1 MAPPPDNVYFPPLGG
16 LLEGE
21 TALLSWKLI
30 ASALV
35 DTAGDR
41 LTSNAVTEFL
51 KDAFVLELLK
61 APSTAFSPPNA
72 QSAAAL
78 ETRTA
83 AIHVTPTTT
92 DKYDIKTIKADAA
105 WLSKTAHINE
115 VAALR
120 IVVVELQ
127 SRNQAFLASPLSS
140 QDATNIRKA
149 AAGSNSNSLP
159 AAETTADAD
168 DLWTEFGTELSR
180 QRRLLA
186 MYMSERRAL
195 AMATDSITALILHG
209 MPPFPDASAAAL
221 PALTAA
227 IDALRNDVVQG
238 SLSGKQ
244 AAGAE
249 LDPRSFLKTLP
260 TYIAELRDCMARAS
274 SGIQESTVGA
284 EAVLTEELAL
294 GWVQTALTEAV
305 HYMSVVFLVLQDR
318 GRVFLSPAVT
328 TEWFRFVGEY
338 AFLDGITPGD
348 SAMAELVLPLKTLV
362 CANSLILLNLNRA
375 IGYLDHD
382 IDLEGDEE
390 PYINDADALEAIH
403 EAVLRA
409 ADAGLETA
417 SPVFLSWSLILH
429 RMDVSY
435 QERAERR
442 DLAQNQRAQ
451 DGFELDNQPFH
462 ISQSLQPRGRRS
474 SVGSIV
480 SIEAARYDAF
490 LSEQVLALNAEGD
503 ALVPRLA
510 MLATDQCHVYDVITA
525 MAACAGSGADAAFR
539 PGLGARVRLVFLDL
553 LKASFPIVG
562 YQVDPLSAL
571 IAVLSSGHQT
581 WDTPSDD
588 ETVATAVLQDSR
600 LMQFYVNNSLSR
612 FPYEFT
618 PFVSISRLLAAS
630 TSAADGL
637 SDAVYESLLQTP
649 SLTFTLPAG
658 FDGYTMIDDMDHA
671 TATMQTL
678 QDIPLFP
685 TGSSRRRLLAYY
697 NEKQVAVIPAG
708 SYGRFMIDGSGIV
721 NIDYEHSTI
730 ALLGKRL
737 DANLADDA
745 FEPVLGFLQKSEV
758 AEAISLL
765 TALVRSEV
773 RKASSKSAAKNGQ
786 PADAAHGAHTAHA
799 SEAGLAVVQEASR
812 DLEQAKDIVSVVC
825 DTLDTLIQDGPAETD
840 ESRMAVLAACID
852 FLLAILPLCPGRVWS
867 YMARCQLLNNE
878 SSAGRLCILTGASD
892 VVSERFNF
900 LMVSVRFL
908 SGLVGNAMTSAVQ
921 RKAASR
927 PGARSNQ
934 HKGSGGPSGDDNSVW
949 LGASDKTLAQVSLSI
964 AQTVVD
970 LYENTS
976 TWKFAS
982 EVHRASLVSGAVGI
996 LRDVVVYASS
1006 LEAPT
1011 EQESLVAC
1019 FEPAAKFVV
1028 GSFLSSSS
1036 SSLRFQPLL
1045 TSLLLGLELPRSTL
1059 YPQRYKLAVGR
1070 VVAALEL
1077 SAALLKVTNH
1087 VDTTSKAPEL
1097 ETQIFQIASLPAR
1110 LCALDGTTLRPALHL
1125 LTDLVMTAAARA
1137 SEPPSLLGYLGPQIS
1152 RSFLGVLLA
1161 MDKPFQRPTESARI
1175 WKFFSTILRHRQ
1187 QWMANC
1193 LLTGKTPREAL
1204 QTDGKVAKLS
1214 SDSALAK
1221 AKEALRS
1228 IATLPHVE
1236 SMAILDFFA
1245 AAQNY
1250 WPWTIF
1256 AIRGDN
1262 DYLDSMRAYVRDLA
1276 PAATTAKAD
1285 AQTACSEARI
1295 AAYIAESFAMQLY
1308 HMRQMG
1314 TEEVFARDVV
1324 QDIDYYIR
1332 EGVAVAGYNAS
1343 LHANFQRNF
1352 GNRYPGCA
1360 LDQFKRSMLQRGELG
1375 ADFYYALDLADRML
1389 SFDAAW
1395 SGIRDSN
1402 KGFKKEM
1409 QTANLNLSLVNAQI
1423 ALFHAWEVLLLE
1435 LSVCLLPK
1443 NRRLPVVMLQLAEQC
1458 LTANQNSQGPELIFV
1473 EIAQSRAN
1481 LALLLL
1487 QRLSEHALLPKDISA
1502 LLLTVWTSING
1513 IENPW
1518 SAERAPFYRTHL
1530 RILYLVLRGARRGQG
1545 SEGSAG
1551 GAGAPLGSVE
1561 EGAIPPAA
1569 TSTAAGSVPEKKN
1582 GGMVVSTTQT
1592 VLNVLDRVV
1601 AHGFRALV
1609 SIVHDEE
1616 AESRPED
1623 LALLTAVLQACLATP
1638 GMSECQSQ
1646 VLNIMASHDVLHVAT
1661 SLFSWS
1667 DKLLVDDRDP
1677 VYGELSL
1684 LFLLELSSLP
1694 VVAEQLACDGFL
1706 SHLTS
1711 AGLAGFMRRPGVSPF
1726 SDMAVS
1732 QRCYSIWAKAVLPL
1746 LVNIVIALGTSI
1758 APEVAYVLNQFPN
1771 LLEASVQRFEA
1782 PGLSRTSAA
1791 TLRTGAAAAASA
1803 STHGPPL
1810 TLLAVNEVHSLALLT
1825 RVLEVLRVNHAR
1837 DIPPVA
1843 WEAGPVLESI
1853 DFWLSRP
1860 RLLRERL
1867 VPLGSRESEWRS
1879 AEAQHFKGL
1888 AENRLEEKVF
1898 QLMAVIKTILS
1909 DDEAE

>member
-1 MAPPPDNVYFPPLGG
+1 M
-16 LLEGE
+16 
-21 TALLSWKLI
+21 
-30 ASALV
+30 
-35 DTAGDR
+35 
-41 LTSNAVTEFL
+41 TEFL
-51 KDAFVLELLK
+51 KDPFVLELLK
-61 APSTAFSPPNA
+61 NPATAFSPPSA

-83 AIHVTPTTT
+83 AIHVTPCST
-92 DKYDIKTIKADAA
+92 DKYDVKTILADTR
-105 WLSKTAHINE
+105 WLSKTAAINE

-127 SRNQAFLASPLSS
+127 SRPQAFLASPLSS
-140 QDATNIRKA
+140 QDATNVRKA
-149 AAGSNSNSLP
+149 ASGSANSSLP
-159 AAETTADAD
+159 AAESTIDAD
-168 DLWTEFGTELSR
+168 DLWTEFNTEQSR
-180 QRRLLA
+180 QRRLLTT
-186 MYMSERRAL
+186 YLSERRAL
-195 AMATDSITALILHG
+195 AMSTDHITSLILHSA
-209 MPPFPDASAAAL
+209 PLFPDADAVAL
-221 PALTAA
+221 PVLSTA
-227 IDALRNDVVQG
+227 IETLRGDIVQG
-238 SLSGKQ
+238 SLGQ
-244 AAGAE
+244 APSAD
-249 LDPRSFLKTLP
+249 LDGRAFLKSLP
-260 TYIAELRDCMARAS
+260 TYIAELRACMARAGA
-274 SGIQESTVGA
+274 GIQETMKDA

-294 GWVQTALTEAV
+294 DWVQTALTEAV
-305 HYMSVVFLVLQDR
+305 HYMAVIFLVLQAC
-318 GRVFLSPAVT
+318 GRTFLSPAVT
-328 TEWFRFVGEY
+328 AEWFNFVGEY
-338 AFLDGITPGD
+338 GFLDGITPGD
-348 SAMAELVLPLKTLV
+348 GSMAELILPLKTLV
-362 CANSLILLNLNRA
+362 CVNSLILLNLNRA

-382 IDLEGDEE
+382 LELEGDEE
-390 PYINDADALEAIH
+390 PYINDSDALEAIH
-403 EAVLRA
+403 NAIVGA
-409 ADAGLETA
+409 AEGGLETA

-442 DLAQNQRAQ
+442 DLTQNQRAQ

-462 ISQSLQPRGRRS
+462 IHQSLQPRGRRS

-490 LSEQVLALNAEGD
+490 LSERVLVLATEGEP
-503 ALVPRLA
+503 LVPRLA
-510 MLATDQCHVYDVITA
+510 MAATDQCHVYDVIIA
-525 MAACAGSGADAAFR
+525 MTACAGTGADAAFR
-539 PGLGARVRLVFLDL
+539 PGLGPRVRLVFLEL
-553 LKASFPIVG
+553 LTASFPIIG
-562 YQVDPLSAL
+562 YQADPLSAL
-571 IAVLSSGHQT
+571 LSVLSGGHQT
-581 WDTPSDD
+581 WDVPDDD
-588 ETVATAVLQDSR
+588 ETVATAVLKDSR
-600 LMQFYVNNSLSR
+600 LMQFYVQNSLNR

-618 PFVSISRLLAAS
+618 PFVSISRLLAS
-630 TSAADGL
+630 CTSAPNGL
-637 SDAVYESLLQTP
+637 SDIVIESLLQTP
-649 SLTFTLPAG
+649 SLTFILPAG
-658 FDGYTMIDDMDHA
+658 FDGYAMIDDADHA

-685 TGSSRRRLLAYY
+685 TGASRKRLAYY

-721 NIDYEHSTI
+721 NIDYGHSTI

-737 DANLADDA
+737 DANLSDDMY
-745 FEPVLGFLQKSEV
+745 EPVLGFLQQSEV
-758 AEAISLL
+758 AEAINLL

-773 RKASSKSAAKNGQ
+773 RKASKNGQ
-786 PADAAHGAHTAHA
+786 PADAARS
-799 SEAGLAVVQEASR
+799 SEAGLAIVQEASR
-812 DLEQAKDIVSVVC
+812 DLEQAKDIVSVIC

-840 ESRMAVLAACID
+840 ESRMAVLAACVD

-867 YMARCQLLNNE
+867 YMARCQLLNTE

-900 LMVSVRFL
+900 LNVSVRFL
-908 SGLVGNAMTSAVQ
+908 SGLVQNAMSGAVQ
-921 RKAASR
+921 RKVATKPS
-927 PGARSNQ
+927 GRSNQ
-934 HKGSGGPSGDDNSVW
+934 HKSSDDNIW
-949 LGASDKTLAQVSLSI
+949 LGASDKTLTQVSLSI

-970 LYENTS
+970 VYENTS

-982 EVHRASLVSGAVGI
+982 EVQRASLVSGAIGI
-996 LRDVVVYASS
+996 LRDIVVYASS
-1006 LEAPT
+1006 LESLT

-1019 FEPAAKFVV
+1019 FEPAARFIIK
-1028 GSFLSSSS
+1028 SFLSSSS

-1045 TSLLLGLELPRSTL
+1045 TSLLFGLELPQSTL
-1059 YPQRYKLAVGR
+1059 YPQRYKLAVDR
-1070 VVAALEL
+1070 VVTALEL

-1087 VDTTSKAPEL
+1087 VDTTGKAPEL

-1110 LCALDGTTLRPALHL
+1110 LCALNDKTLRPALDL
-1125 LTDLVMTAAARA
+1125 LTDLVITAAARA

-1161 MDKPFQRPTESARI
+1161 MDKPFQRPAESARI

-1204 QTDGKVAKLS
+1204 QTDGKVTKLS

-1228 IATLPHVE
+1228 ISSLPHVE
-1236 SMAILDFFA
+1236 SIAILDFFA

-1256 AIRGDN
+1256 AIRGEN
-1262 DYLDSMRAYVRDLA
+1262 DYLNSMRAYVRDLA
-1276 PAATTAKAD
+1276 PAATTAKTD
-1285 AQTACSEARI
+1285 AQAACNEARI

-1332 EGVAVAGYNAS
+1332 EGVAVGGYNAS

-1352 GNRYPGCA
+1352 GNRYTGCS
-1360 LDQFKRSMLQRGELG
+1360 LDQFKRSMLQRRDLG
-1375 ADFYYALDLADRML
+1375 PQFYYALDLADRML

-1395 SGIRDSN
+1395 SGARDSN

-1409 QTANLNLSLVNAQI
+1409 QTANLNLSLVDAQI

-1458 LTANQNSQGPELIFV
+1458 LSANQNSQGPELIFV
-1473 EIAQSRAN
+1473 KIAQGRAN

-1487 QRLSEHALLPKDISA
+1487 QRLAEYALLPKDVSQ
-1502 LLLTVWTSING
+1502 LLLTVWTSINSVD
-1513 IENPW
+1513 NPW
-1518 SAERAPFYRTHL
+1518 SVERTPYYRTLL
-1530 RILYLVLRGARRGQG
+1530 RILYIVLRGSRRSQG
-1545 SEGSAG
+1545 ESG
-1551 GAGAPLGSVE
+1551 GANAPIGSVE
-1561 EGAIPPAA
+1561 GESG
-1569 TSTAAGSVPEKKN
+1569 TAAGKAAAPTSTPGTVPED
-1582 GGMVVSTTQT
+1582 GAMVVSTTQT

-1616 AESRPED
+1616 TESRPED
-1623 LALLTAVLQACLATP
+1623 LALLTAVLQACLSTP
-1638 GMSECQSQ
+1638 GMNECQPQ

-1684 LFLLELSSLP
+1684 LFLLELSALP

-1711 AGLAGFMRRPGVSPF
+1711 AGLATHMRRPGVSPF
-1726 SDMAVS
+1726 SDVAVS

-1746 LVNIVIALGTSI
+1746 LINIVIALGTSI

-1771 LLEASVQRFEA
+1771 LLEASVQRLEA

-1791 TLRTGAAAAASA
+1791 TLREGKSATGSD
-1803 STHGPPL
+1803 THGPPL
-1810 TLLAVNEVHSLALLT
+1810 TLLSVNEVHSLALLT

-1837 DIPPVA
+1837 DISPVA
-1843 WEAGPVLESI
+1843 WDGALVLESV

-1867 VPLGSRESEWRS
+1867 VPLGAREAEWRS

-1888 AENRLEEKVF
+1888 VENRLEEKVF
-1898 QLMAVIKTILS
+1898 QLMGAVKTILS

>member
-21 TALLSWKLI
+21 TALISWKLI

-51 KDAFVLELLK
+51 KDPFVLELLK
-61 APSTAFSPPNA
+61 APSTAFSPPNS

-83 AIHVTPTTT
+83 AIHVTPTST
-92 DKYDIKTIKADAA
+92 DKYDIKAIKADAA
-105 WLSKTAHINE
+105 WLSKTTYINE

-149 AAGSNSNSLP
+149 ASGSSSNSLP
-159 AAETTADAD
+159 ATESTVDAD
-168 DLWTEFGTELSR
+168 DLWTEFCTEQSR
-180 QRRLLA
+180 QRRLLST
-186 MYMSERRAL
+186 YTSERRAL
-195 AMATDSITALILHG
+195 AMATDHITALTLHG
-209 MPPFPDASAAAL
+209 TPPFPDANAADL
-221 PALTAA
+221 PEVTTA
-227 IDALRNDVVQG
+227 IGTLRNDLIQG
-238 SLSGKQ
+238 SLGQQAPSGK
-244 AAGAE
+244 
-249 LDPRSFLKTLP
+249 LDARAYFKALP
-260 TYIAELRDCMARAS
+260 TYITELRGCMTRAS
-274 SGIQESTVGA
+274 SGIQESTTGA
-284 EAVLTEELAL
+284 ESILNEELAL
-294 GWVQTALTEAV
+294 DWVLTALTEAV
-305 HYMSVVFLVLQDR
+305 HYMSVIFLVLQDC
-318 GRVFLSPAVT
+318 GRTFLSPAVT

-348 SAMAELVLPLKTLV
+348 SAMAELILPLKTLV
-362 CANSLILLNLNRA
+362 CANSLTLLNLNRA

-382 IDLEGDEE
+382 LELEGDEE
-390 PYINDADALEAIH
+390 PYVNDSDALEAIH
-403 EAVLRA
+403 DAVISA
-409 ADAGLETA
+409 AEAGLATA

-490 LSEQVLALNAEGD
+490 LSERVLALTTEGD

-510 MLATDQCHVYDVITA
+510 MAATDQCQVYDVIAA
-525 MAACAGSGADAAFR
+525 MASCAGSGADAAFR
-539 PGLGARVRLVFLDL
+539 PSLGARVRLVFLDL
-553 LKASFPIVG
+553 LKASFPIIG
-562 YQVDPLSAL
+562 YQADPLSAL
-571 IAVLSSGHQT
+571 LAVLSGGHQT
-581 WDTPSDD
+581 WDTPSDG
-588 ETVATAVLQDSR
+588 ETVATAVLKDDR
-600 LMQFYVNNSLSR
+600 LMQFYVNNSRSR

-618 PFVSISRLLAAS
+618 PFVSISRLLAAC
-630 TSAADGL
+630 TSAPNGL
-637 SDAVYESLLQTP
+637 SDVVYESLLRTH

-658 FDGYTMIDDMDHA
+658 FEGYTMIDDIDHA

-678 QDIPLFP
+678 EDIPLFP
-685 TGSSRRRLLAYY
+685 TGVSRKRLAYY

-737 DANLADDA
+737 DANLSDDA
-745 FEPVLGFLQKSEV
+745 YEPVLGFLQQSEF

-773 RKASSKSAAKNGQ
+773 RKASKNGLS
-786 PADAAHGAHTAHA
+786 DTAQA

-812 DLEQAKDIVSVVC
+812 DLEQTKDIVSVIC

-840 ESRMAVLAACID
+840 ESRMAVLAACVD

-867 YMARCQLLNNE
+867 YMARCQLLNTE

-900 LMVSVRFL
+900 LMVSVRFF
-908 SGLVGNAMTSAVQ
+908 SGLIQNAMISSVQ
-921 RKAASR
+921 RKVSTK
-927 PGARSNQ
+927 PSGRSNQ
-934 HKGSGGPSGDDNSVW
+934 HKSGDNNIW
-949 LGASDKTLAQVSLSI
+949 LGASDKTLSQVSLSI

-1011 EQESLVAC
+1011 EQESLIAC
-1019 FEPAAKFVV
+1019 FEPAAKFVIS
-1028 GSFLSSSS
+1028 SFLSSSS

-1045 TSLLLGLELPRSTL
+1045 TSLLLGLELPQSTL
-1059 YPQRYKLAVGR
+1059 YPQRYKLAVDR
-1070 VVAALEL
+1070 VVSVLEF

-1087 VDTTSKAPEL
+1087 VDTTGKAPEL

-1110 LCALDGTTLRPALHL
+1110 LCALNSTTLRPALHL

-1137 SEPPSLLGYLGPQIS
+1137 SEPPSLLGYLGPQMS

-1161 MDKPFQRPTESARI
+1161 MDKPFQRPTESTRV

-1204 QTDGKVAKLS
+1204 QTDGKVTKLS

-1236 SMAILDFFA
+1236 SIAILDFFA

-1256 AIRGDN
+1256 AIRGDSE
-1262 DYLDSMRAYVRDLA
+1262 YLDSMRAYVRDLA
-1276 PAATTAKAD
+1276 PAATTAKTD
-1285 AQTACSEARI
+1285 AQAACNEARI

-1360 LDQFKRSMLQRGELG
+1360 LDQFKRSMLQRQDLG
-1375 ADFYYALDLADRML
+1375 PRFYYALDLADRML

-1395 SGIRDSN
+1395 TGIRDNN

-1473 EIAQSRAN
+1473 KIAQSRAN

-1487 QRLSEHALLPKDISA
+1487 QRLSEYSLLPKDISQ

-1513 IENPW
+1513 VENPW
-1518 SAERAPFYRTHL
+1518 STERAPYYRTLL
-1530 RILYLVLRGARRGQG
+1530 RILYLVLRGSRRGQ
-1545 SEGSAG
+1545 SEGNSAN
-1551 GAGAPLGSVE
+1551 APLGSVE
-1561 EGAIPPAA
+1561 GGALPAA
-1569 TSTAAGSVPEKKN
+1569 PAAATE
-1582 GGMVVSTTQT
+1582 GGAMVVSTTQT

-1601 AHGFRALV
+1601 ALGFRALV
-1609 SIVHDEE
+1609 SIVHEE
-1616 AESRPED
+1616 ETESRPED

-1646 VLNIMASHDVLHVAT
+1646 VLNIMASHDVLHMAT

-1711 AGLAGFMRRPGVSPF
+1711 AGLAGHMRRPGVSPF
-1726 SDMAVS
+1726 SDVAVS

-1746 LVNIVIALGTSI
+1746 LVNIIIALGTSI
-1758 APEVAYVLNQFPN
+1758 APEIAYVLNQFPN

-1791 TLRTGAAAAASA
+1791 TLRTGGAAS
-1803 STHGPPL
+1803 STNGPPI

-1867 VPLGSRESEWRS
+1867 VPLGARESEWRS
-1879 AEAQHFKGL
+1879 TEAQHFKGL

-1898 QLMAVIKTILS
+1898 QLMSAVKTILS
-1909 DDEAE
+1909 DDETE

>member
-1 MAPPPDNVYFPPLGG
+1 MAPPSDIVYLPPLGS

-21 TALLSWKLI
+21 TVLLSWKLI
-30 ASALV
+30 ASVLV
-35 DTAGDR
+35 DSAGDR
-41 LTSNAVTEFL
+41 LTSSAVTDFL
-51 KDAFVLELLK
+51 KDPFVLELFK
-61 APSTAFSPPNA
+61 APSTAFSPPNT

-83 AIHVTPTTT
+83 AIHVTPTST
-92 DKYDIKTIKADAA
+92 DKYDIKTIKADAE
-105 WLSKTAHINE
+105 WLSKTASINE

-120 IVVVELQ
+120 IVVIELQ
-127 SRNQAFLASPLSS
+127 NRNQAFLASPLSS

-149 AAGSNSNSLP
+149 ASGSSSSTLP
-159 AAETTADAD
+159 AAESTFDTD
-168 DLWTEFGTELSR
+168 DLWTDFGTELSR
-180 QRRLLA
+180 KRRMLA
-186 MYMSERRAL
+186 TYMSERRAL
-195 AMATDSITALILHG
+195 AMATSNITNFILHG
-209 MPPFPDASAAAL
+209 MPPFPDASTADL
-221 PALTAA
+221 PKLMTATET
-227 IDALRNDVVQG
+227 LRSDVAQG
-238 SLSGKQ
+238 SLGLGQKQ
-244 AAGAE
+244 TAGAAP
-249 LDPRSFLKTLP
+249 DPRTLLATLP
-260 TYIAELRDCMARAS
+260 TYISELRGCMARAS
-274 SGIQESTVGA
+274 TGIQESMVKA

-294 GWVQTALTEAV
+294 DWVQTALSEAV
-305 HYMSVVFLVLQDR
+305 HYMSVIFLVLQDR
-318 GRVFLSPAVT
+318 GSVFLSPAVV
-328 TEWFRFVGEY
+328 TEWFRFAGEY
-338 AFLDGITPGD
+338 GFLDGISPGNN
-348 SAMAELVLPLKTLV
+348 AMAELILPLRTLV

-390 PYINDADALEAIH
+390 PYINDADALDAIH
-403 EAVLRA
+403 DAILSA
-409 ADAGLETA
+409 ADAGLVTA

-451 DGFELDNQPFH
+451 DGFELDSQPFH
-462 ISQSLQPRGRRS
+462 ITQSLQPRGRRS

-490 LSEQVLALNAEGD
+490 LSERVLSLTTEGD

-510 MLATDQCHVYDVITA
+510 MLATDQCQVYDVITA
-525 MAACAGSGADAAFR
+525 MATCAGGGADAAFR
-539 PGLGARVRLVFLDL
+539 PGLGALLRLVFLDL

-562 YQVDPLSAL
+562 YQADPLSAL
-571 IAVLSSGHQT
+571 LAVLSGGHQT
-581 WDTPSDD
+581 WDRPTED
-588 ETVATAVLQDSR
+588 EAVATAVLQDNQ
-600 LMQFYVNNSLSR
+600 LMQFYVNNSRGR

-618 PFVSISRLLAAS
+618 PFISISRLLAAS
-630 TSAADGL
+630 TSAPGGV
-637 SDAVYESLLQTP
+637 SDVIYESLLQTH

-658 FDGYTMIDDMDHA
+658 FDGYTMIDDADHA

-685 TGSSRRRLLAYY
+685 TGAFRNRMLAYY
-697 NEKQVAVIPAG
+697 NDRQVAVIPAG
-708 SYGRFMIDGSGIV
+708 SYGRFMIDGSGIINV
-721 NIDYEHSTI
+721 DYEHSTI

-737 DANLADDA
+737 DANLSDDA
-745 FEPVLGFLQKSEV
+745 FEPVLGLLSMSEV
-758 AEAISLL
+758 ADAISLL
-765 TALVRSEV
+765 SALVRSEV
-773 RKASSKSAAKNGQ
+773 RKASKSRDGQ
-786 PADAAHGAHTAHA
+786 PADAAQA

-812 DLEQAKDIVSVVC
+812 DLEQAKDIVSVIC

-840 ESRMAVLAACID
+840 DPRMAILAACVD

-867 YMARCQLLNNE
+867 YMSRCQLLNTE

-908 SGLVGNAMTSAVQ
+908 SGLINNAMTSGVR
-921 RKAASR
+921 RKVTSK
-927 PGARSNQ
+927 PGARSSQ
-934 HKGSGGPSGDDNSVW
+934 HKSGGSDDNSIW

-982 EVHRASLVSGAVGI
+982 ETHRASLVSGAVGI

-1011 EQESLVAC
+1011 ERESLVAC
-1019 FEPAAKFVV
+1019 LEPAARFIID
-1028 GSFLSSSS
+1028 SFLSSSS

-1045 TSLLLGLELPRSTL
+1045 TSLLLGLNLPESAF
-1059 YPQRYKLAVGR
+1059 YPQRYKLAVDR
-1070 VVAALEL
+1070 VMTVLEL
-1077 SAALLKVTNH
+1077 SATLLKVTNH
-1087 VDTTSKAPEL
+1087 VDTTGKASEL

-1110 LCALDGTTLRPALHL
+1110 LCALDVSTLPSALRL
-1125 LTDLVMTAAARA
+1125 LTDLVMTSAARV
-1137 SEPPSLLGYLGPQIS
+1137 SEPPSLLGYLGPHIS
-1152 RSFLGVLLA
+1152 RSFLGVLLT
-1161 MDKPFQRPTESARI
+1161 MDKPFERPAESARI

-1204 QTDGKVAKLS
+1204 QTEDRVTKLS

-1228 IATLPHVE
+1228 IKMLPHVE
-1236 SMAILDFFA
+1236 SIAILDFFA

-1256 AIRGDN
+1256 AIRGSN

-1276 PAATTAKAD
+1276 PAATTVKLD
-1285 AQTACSEARI
+1285 ARTACSEARI

-1314 TEEVFARDVV
+1314 TEAVFARDVV

-1332 EGVAVAGYNAS
+1332 EGVTVAGYNAS

-1352 GNRYPGCA
+1352 SNRYSGCA
-1360 LDQFKRSMLQRGELG
+1360 LDQFKRSMLQRGDLG
-1375 ADFYYALDLADRML
+1375 SGFYYALDLADRML
-1389 SFDAAW
+1389 SFDTAW

-1409 QTANLNLSLVNAQI
+1409 ETANFNLSLVNAQI
-1423 ALFHAWEVLLLE
+1423 ALFHAWEMLLVE

-1458 LTANQNSQGPELIFV
+1458 LTANLSSQGPELIFV
-1473 EIAQSRAN
+1473 EIAQSRAK

-1487 QRLSEHALLPKDISA
+1487 QRLAEHALLPKDISP
-1502 LLLTVWTSING
+1502 LLLTVWTSISS

-1518 SAERAPFYRTHL
+1518 STERAPFYRTHL
-1530 RILYLVLRGARRGQG
+1530 RILYLVLRGSRQGQG
-1545 SEGSAG
+1545 ESAG
-1551 GAGAPLGSVE
+1551 AKAPLGSVE
-1561 EGAIPPAA
+1561 GGAVTA
-1569 TSTAAGSVPEKKN
+1569 TPSASVSPGSVSE
-1582 GGMVVSTTQT
+1582 GSTMVVSTTQA

-1616 AESRPED
+1616 TESRPED
-1623 LALLTAVLQACLATP
+1623 LALLSAVLQACLATP

-1646 VLNIMASHDVLHVAT
+1646 VLNIMASHDVLHVAA

-1694 VVAEQLACDGFL
+1694 AVAEQLACDGFL
-1706 SHLTS
+1706 SQLTS
-1711 AGLAGFMRRPGVSPF
+1711 AGLTSHMRRPGVSPF
-1726 SDMAVS
+1726 SDVAVL

-1758 APEVAYVLNQFPN
+1758 APEIAYVLNQFPN

-1782 PGLSRTSAA
+1782 PGLSRTPAA
-1791 TLRTGAAAAASA
+1791 TLRAGS
-1803 STHGPPL
+1803 STSSTNGPPL

-1825 RVLEVLRVNHAR
+1825 RVLEVLRVNNAR
-1837 DIPPVA
+1837 EIPPVV
-1843 WEAGPVLESI
+1843 WDAGPVLESV
-1853 DFWLSRP
+1853 DYWLSRP

-1867 VPLGSRESEWRS
+1867 VPLGARENELRTR
-1879 AEAQHFKGL
+1879 EAQSFKGI
-1888 AENRLEEKVF
+1888 AENQLEEKVL
-1898 QLMAVIKTILS
+1898 QLMSGIKTVLGEE
-1909 DDEAE
+1909 EAE

>member
-16 LLEGE
+16 LLEGD

-51 KDAFVLELLK
+51 KDPFVLELLK
-61 APSTAFSPPNA
+61 APSTAFSPPDT

-78 ETRTA
+78 EIRTA
-83 AIHVTPTTT
+83 AIHVTPTST
-92 DKYDIKTIKADAA
+92 DKYDIKTIKADAV
-105 WLSKTAHINE
+105 WLSKTARINE

-127 SRNQAFLASPLSS
+127 ARNQAFLASPLSS
-140 QDATNIRKA
+140 QDATNIRKTA
-149 AAGSNSNSLP
+149 SGSSSSSLP
-159 AAETTADAD
+159 DVESTVDAD
-168 DLWTEFGTELSR
+168 DLWTEFGTDQSR

-186 MYMSERRAL
+186 TYMSERRAL
-195 AMATDSITALILHG
+195 AVTTDNITALILHG
-209 MPPFPDASAAAL
+209 TPSFPNASAAAL
-221 PALTAA
+221 PTLTAA

-238 SLSGKQ
+238 SLSQKQ
-244 AAGAE
+244 AAGAA
-249 LDPRSFLKTLP
+249 LDPRAFLKTLP
-260 TYIAELRDCMARAS
+260 TYITELRECMARAS
-274 SGIQESTVGA
+274 AGIQESTVDA

-294 GWVQTALTEAV
+294 DWVQTALTEAV
-305 HYMSVVFLVLQDR
+305 HYMSVIFLVLQDC
-318 GRVFLSPAVT
+318 GGVFLSPAVT

-348 SAMAELVLPLKTLV
+348 SAMAELILPLKTLV
-362 CANSLILLNLNRA
+362 CAISLILLNLNRA

-403 EAVLRA
+403 DAVLSA
-409 ADAGLETA
+409 ADAGLATA

-490 LSEQVLALNAEGD
+490 LSERVLALTTEGD
-503 ALVPRLA
+503 ALVPHLA
-510 MLATDQCHVYDVITA
+510 MLATDQCQVYDVITA
-525 MAACAGSGADAAFR
+525 MAACAGSGVDAAFR
-539 PGLGARVRLVFLDL
+539 PGLGSRVRLVFLGL
-553 LKASFPIVG
+553 LKASFPIIG
-562 YQVDPLSAL
+562 YQADPLSAL
-571 IAVLSSGHQT
+571 LAVLSGGHQT
-581 WDTPSDD
+581 WDTPSED
-588 ETVATAVLQDSR
+588 ETVATAVLQDNR

-630 TSAADGL
+630 TSASDGL
-637 SDAVYESLLQTP
+637 SDFIYDSLLQTQ
-649 SLTFTLPAG
+649 SLTFTLPSG
-658 FDGYTMIDDMDHA
+658 FDGYTMIDDIDHA
-671 TATMQTL
+671 TATMRTL
-678 QDIPLFP
+678 EDIPLFP
-685 TGSSRRRLLAYY
+685 TGASRRRLLAYY

-737 DANLADDA
+737 DANLSDDA
-745 FEPVLGFLQKSEV
+745 FEPVLGFLEKSEV

-773 RKASSKSAAKNGQ
+773 RKVSKGKNGL
-786 PADAAHGAHTAHA
+786 PADAAQA

-812 DLEQAKDIVSVVC
+812 DLEQAKDIVSVIC

-867 YMARCQLLNNE
+867 YMARCQLLNTE

-908 SGLVGNAMTSAVQ
+908 SGLIDNAMTSAVQ
-921 RKAASR
+921 RKVASK
-927 PGARSNQ
+927 PVARSKQ
-934 HKGSGGPSGDDNSVW
+934 HKSGGGDDNSVW

-982 EVHRASLVSGAVGI
+982 EVHHASLVSGAVGI

-1006 LEAPT
+1006 LEALT

-1028 GSFLSSSS
+1028 SSFLSSSS

-1045 TSLLLGLELPRSTL
+1045 TSLLLGLDLPQSTL
-1059 YPQRYKLAVGR
+1059 YPQRYKLPVDR
-1070 VVAALEL
+1070 VVAVLEF

-1087 VDTTSKAPEL
+1087 VDTTGKAPEL

-1110 LCALDGTTLRPALHL
+1110 LCALNGTTLRPALHL

-1204 QTDGKVAKLS
+1204 QTDGKVTKLS

-1221 AKEALRS
+1221 AKDALRL

-1236 SMAILDFFA
+1236 SIAILDFFA

-1276 PAATTAKAD
+1276 PAATTAKTD
-1285 AQTACSEARI
+1285 AQAACSEARI

-1375 ADFYYALDLADRML
+1375 SDFYYALDLADYML

-1395 SGIRDSN
+1395 TGIRDSN

-1443 NRRLPVVMLQLAEQC
+1443 NRRLPFVMLQLAEQC
-1458 LTANQNSQGPELIFV
+1458 LTANLNSQGPELIFV
-1473 EIAQSRAN
+1473 KIAQSRAN

-1487 QRLSEHALLPKDISA
+1487 QRLAEYALLPKDISP
-1502 LLLTVWTSING
+1502 LLVTVWTSING

-1518 SAERAPFYRTHL
+1518 SAASAPFYRTHL
-1530 RILYLVLRGARRGQG
+1530 RILYLVLRGSRRGQG
-1545 SEGSAG
+1545 EGA
-1551 GAGAPLGSVE
+1551 ANSVE
-1561 EGAIPPAA
+1561 GGTAPTAAA
-1569 TSTAAGSVPEKKN
+1569 TPGSVPEE
-1582 GGMVVSTTQT
+1582 GAMVVSTTQT

-1616 AESRPED
+1616 TESRPED

-1638 GMSECQSQ
+1638 GMNECQSQ

-1667 DKLLVDDRDP
+1667 DKLLVNDRDP

-1711 AGLAGFMRRPGVSPF
+1711 AGLASHMRRPGVSPF
-1726 SDMAVS
+1726 SDVAVS

-1758 APEVAYVLNQFPN
+1758 APEIAYVLNQFPN

-1791 TLRTGAAAAASA
+1791 TLRTGGAVSN
-1803 STHGPPL
+1803 TNGPPL

-1825 RVLEVLRVNHAR
+1825 RVLEALRVNHAR

-1867 VPLGSRESEWRS
+1867 VPLGARESEWRS

-1898 QLMAVIKTILS
+1898 QLMTVIKTILS
-1909 DDEAE
+1909 DDETE

>member
-1 MAPPPDNVYFPPLGG
+1 MAPSSDIVYLPPLGS

-21 TALLSWKLI
+21 MALLSWNLI
-30 ASALV
+30 ASALI

-41 LTSNAVTEFL
+41 LTSSAVIDFL
-51 KDAFVLELLK
+51 KDPFVLELFT
-61 APSTAFSPPNA
+61 APSKAFPPPNA
-72 QSAAAL
+72 KSAAAL

-83 AIHVTPTTT
+83 AIHVTPTST
-92 DKYDIKTIKADAA
+92 DKYDIKIIKADAA
-105 WLSKTAHINE
+105 WLSKTAKINE

-127 SRNQAFLASPLSS
+127 SRDRAFLASPLSS

-149 AAGSNSNSLP
+149 ASGSIANNLP
-159 AAETTADAD
+159 TAESTVDADA
-168 DLWTEFGTELSR
+168 LWADFATEVSR
-180 QRRLLA
+180 RRRLLA
-186 MYMSERRAL
+186 TYMSERRAL
-195 AMATDSITALILHG
+195 AMATSSVINLVLHG
-209 MPPFPDASAAAL
+209 IPPLPDASTAELPNIMAAVE
-221 PALTAA
+221 
-227 IDALRNDVVQG
+227 ALRNDIVQG
-238 SLSGKQ
+238 RLSLRQKHNADAVPDASVF
-244 AAGAE
+244 
-249 LDPRSFLKTLP
+249 LDMLP
-260 TYIAELRDCMARAS
+260 TYILELRECMARAS
-274 SGIQESTVGA
+274 AGIQESTVNA
-284 EAVLTEELAL
+284 EAVLTEGLAL
-294 GWVQTALTEAV
+294 AWVQTALSEAV
-305 HYMSVVFLVLQDR
+305 HYMSVIFLVLQNC
-318 GRVFLSPAVT
+318 GPVFVSPAVT
-328 TEWFRFVGEY
+328 ADWFRFAGEY
-338 AFLDGITPGD
+338 GFLDGIAPGD
-348 SAMAELVLPLKTLV
+348 TAMAELILPLKTLV
-362 CANSLILLNLNRA
+362 CANSLILLNLNRSIA
-375 IGYLDHD
+375 YLDHD
-382 IDLEGDEE
+382 IELGSDEE
-390 PYINDADALEAIH
+390 PYINNADALEAIH
-403 EAVLRA
+403 DAVLSA
-409 ADAGLETA
+409 ADAGLATA

-462 ISQSLQPRGRRS
+462 ISQSLQPRNRRS

-490 LSEQVLALNAEGD
+490 LSERVLRLATEGD
-503 ALVPRLA
+503 ALAPRLA
-510 MLATDQCHVYDVITA
+510 MLATDQCQVYDVISA
-525 MAACAGSGADAAFR
+525 MAVCAGSGSEGTFR
-539 PGLGARVRLVFLDL
+539 PGLGALLRLVFLDL
-553 LKASFPIVG
+553 LKASFPIIG
-562 YQVDPLSAL
+562 YQADPLSAL
-571 IAVLSSGHQT
+571 LAVLSGGNQI
-581 WDTPSDD
+581 WDTPLED
-588 ETVATAVLQDSR
+588 EAVATAVLQDDQ
-600 LMQFYVNNSLSR
+600 LMQFYVNNSRGR

-618 PFVSISRLLAAS
+618 PFISLSRLLVLS
-630 TSAADGL
+630 TSAPDGA
-637 SDAVYESLLQTP
+637 SDLVYESLLHTH
-649 SLTFTLPAG
+649 SLTFTLPTG
-658 FDGYTMIDDMDHA
+658 FNRYTMIDDAEHA

-685 TGSSRRRLLAYY
+685 TGASRNRLLAYY
-697 NEKQVAVIPAG
+697 NDRPAAVILAG
-708 SYGRFMIDGSGIV
+708 SYGRFMVDGSGIV

-737 DANLADDA
+737 DANLSDDA
-745 FEPVLGFLQKSEV
+745 FEPVLGLLSMPEV
-758 AEAISLL
+758 ADAISLL

-773 RKASSKSAAKNGQ
+773 SKASKSRNGQ
-786 PADAAHGAHTAHA
+786 SADASQAA
-799 SEAGLAVVQEASR
+799 EAGLAVVQEASR
-812 DLEQAKDIVSVVC
+812 DLEQVKDIVSVIC

-840 ESRMAVLAACID
+840 DPRMAVLAACVD

-867 YMARCQLLNNE
+867 YMSRCQLLNTE
-878 SSAGRLCILTGASD
+878 TSAGRLCILTGASD

-908 SGLVGNAMTSAVQ
+908 SGLIHNAMTSAVQ
-921 RKAASR
+921 RKVTSK
-927 PGARSNQ
+927 PGGRGSQ
-934 HKGSGGPSGDDNSVW
+934 HKSGGGDDNNIW
-949 LGASDKTLAQVSLSI
+949 LGASEKTLAQVSLSI
-964 AQTVVD
+964 SQTVVD

-982 EVHRASLVSGAVGI
+982 ETHRASLVSGAVGI

-1011 EQESLVAC
+1011 ERQSLVAC
-1019 FEPAAKFVV
+1019 LEPAASFIID
-1028 GSFLSSSS
+1028 SFLSTTS

-1045 TSLLLGLELPRSTL
+1045 TSLLLGLELPSSAF
-1059 YPQRYKLAVGR
+1059 YPQRYKLALDR
-1070 VVAALEL
+1070 VVAVLEL

-1087 VDTTSKAPEL
+1087 ADTSGKPSEL

-1110 LCALDGTTLRPALHL
+1110 LCALDCTTLRPALGL
-1125 LTDLVMTAAARA
+1125 LSDLVVTAAARI

-1152 RSFLGVLLA
+1152 RSFLGVLLT
-1161 MDKPFQRPTESARI
+1161 MDEPFQRPAESARI

-1204 QTDGKVAKLS
+1204 QTEGKVTKLS
-1214 SDSALAK
+1214 ADSALAN

-1228 IATLPHVE
+1228 IETLPHVE

-1256 AIRGDN
+1256 AIRDGN
-1262 DYLDSMRAYVRDLA
+1262 EYLEGMREYVRTLA
-1276 PAATTAKAD
+1276 PAATTVKSD
-1285 AQTACSEARI
+1285 AQAACSEARI

-1314 TEEVFARDVV
+1314 TETVLAQDLM

-1332 EGVAVAGYNAS
+1332 EGVTVAGYNAS

-1352 GNRYPGCA
+1352 GSRYTGCA
-1360 LDQFKRSMLQRGELG
+1360 LDLFKRSMLQRGELG
-1375 ADFYYALDLADRML
+1375 SGFYYALDLADQML
-1389 SFDAAW
+1389 SYDKAW
-1395 SGIRDSN
+1395 SGIRDNN

-1409 QTANLNLSLVNAQI
+1409 EMANLNLSLVNAQI
-1423 ALFHAWEVLLLE
+1423 ALFHAWEVLLAE
-1435 LSVCLLPK
+1435 LSVCLLPT
-1443 NRRLPVVMLQLAEQC
+1443 NRRLPVIMLQLAEQC
-1458 LTANQNSQGPELIFV
+1458 LTANLGSQGPELIFA
-1473 EIAQSRAN
+1473 EIAQSRAK

-1487 QRLSEHALLPKDISA
+1487 QRLAEHALLPKDISS
-1502 LLLTVWTSING
+1502 LLLTVWTSISS

-1518 SAERAPFYRTHL
+1518 AAGHAHFYRTHL
-1530 RILYLVLRGARRGQG
+1530 RILYLVLRGSRQGRGD
-1545 SEGSAG
+1545 GSASANVAAVGDGG
-1551 GAGAPLGSVE
+1551 GAA
-1561 EGAIPPAA
+1561 
-1569 TSTAAGSVPEKKN
+1569 VPESSS
-1582 GGMVVSTTQT
+1582 MTVSITQT

-1601 AHGFRALV
+1601 AQGFRALV
-1609 SIVHDEE
+1609 SMVHDKES
-1616 AESRPED
+1616 ESRPDD

-1638 GMSECQSQ
+1638 SISECQSQ

-1694 VVAEQLACDGFL
+1694 AVAEQLACDGFL

-1711 AGLAGFMRRPGVSPF
+1711 ASLTSHMRRPGVSPF
-1726 SDMAVS
+1726 SDAAVL

-1746 LVNIVIALGTSI
+1746 LVNVVIALGTSI
-1758 APEVAYVLNQFPN
+1758 APEIAYVLNHFPN

-1791 TLRTGAAAAASA
+1791 TLRA
-1803 STHGPPL
+1803 STLTTNGTNGPPL

-1825 RVLEVLRVNHAR
+1825 RVLEVLRVNNAR

-1843 WEAGPVLESI
+1843 WDSSLVLESV
-1853 DFWLSRP
+1853 DFWLTRP

-1867 VPLGSRESEWRS
+1867 VPLGARESELRTR
-1879 AEAQHFKGL
+1879 EAQQFKGL
-1888 AENRLEEKVF
+1888 AENQLEEKVF
-1898 QLMAVIKTILS
+1898 QLMSAIKTVLG
-1909 DDEAE
+1909 DEEVE

>member
-41 LTSNAVTEFL
+41 LTSAAVTEFL
-51 KDAFVLELLK
+51 KDPFVLELLK
-61 APSTAFSPPNA
+61 NPATTFAPSTA

-83 AIHVTPTTT
+83 AIHVTPSST
-92 DKYDIKTIKADAA
+92 DKYDLKTIQADAR
-105 WLSKTAHINE
+105 WLSKTAAINE

-127 SRNQAFLASPLSS
+127 SRPHTFLASPLSS
-140 QDATNIRKA
+140 QDATNVRKA
-149 AAGSNSNSLP
+149 ASGSSSSSLP
-159 AAETTADAD
+159 AAETTVDAD
-168 DLWTEFGTELSR
+168 VLWTEFNTDQSR

-186 MYMSERRAL
+186 TYLSERRAL
-195 AMATDSITALILHG
+195 AKSTDHFTSLILHSA
-209 MPPFPDASAAAL
+209 PVFPNADTTAL
-221 PALTAA
+221 PAVNAA
-227 IDALRNDVVQG
+227 IETLRSEIVKG
-238 SLSGKQ
+238 SLGQ
-244 AAGAE
+244 APGAD
-249 LDPRSFLKTLP
+249 LDGRAFLKSIP
-260 TYIAELRDCMARAS
+260 TYVAELRGCMQRAGA
-274 SGIQESTVGA
+274 GIQESLKCAGSV
-284 EAVLTEELAL
+284 VTEELAHD
-294 GWVQTALTEAV
+294 WVQTALAEAV
-305 HYMSVVFLVLQDR
+305 HFLSVIFLVLQAC
-318 GRVFLSPAVT
+318 GRTFLSPAVT
-328 TEWFRFVGEY
+328 AEWFSFVGEY
-338 AFLDGITPGD
+338 GFLDGITPGFE
-348 SAMAELVLPLKTLV
+348 AMAELILPLKTLV
-362 CANSLILLNLNRA
+362 CVNSLILLNLNRA

-382 IDLEGDEE
+382 LELEGDEE
-390 PYINDADALEAIH
+390 PYINDTDVLDTIHGAI
-403 EAVLRA
+403 VSA
-409 ADAGLETA
+409 AEGGLATA

-429 RMDVSY
+429 RMDVSF
-435 QERAERR
+435 QERTERR

-462 ISQSLQPRGRRS
+462 IHQSLQPRGRRS

-480 SIEAARYDAF
+480 SLEPARYDGF
-490 LSEQVLALNAEGD
+490 LNEQILPHAAEGEP
-503 ALVPRLA
+503 LVPRLA
-510 MLATDQCHVYDVITA
+510 MAATDQCQVYDVVIA
-525 MAACAGSGADAAFR
+525 MANCAGGGADAAFR
-539 PGLGARVRLVFLDL
+539 PGLGPRIRLVFLEL
-553 LKASFPIVG
+553 LTASFPIVG
-562 YQVDPLSAL
+562 YQADPLSAL
-571 IAVLSSGHQT
+571 LSVLSGGHET
-581 WDTPSDD
+581 WDLPDDD
-588 ETVATAVLQDSR
+588 ETVARAVLKDSR
-600 LMQFYVNNSLSR
+600 LLQFYVQNSLNR

-618 PFVSISRLLAAS
+618 PFVSISRLLAACTS
-630 TSAADGL
+630 TPGL
-637 SDAVYESLLQTP
+637 SDIVVESLLQTP
-649 SLTFTLPAG
+649 SLTFTLPPG
-658 FDGYTMIDDMDHA
+658 FEGYAMIDDVDHA
-671 TATMQTL
+671 TATMQLTE
-678 QDIPLFP
+678 DIPLFP
-685 TGSSRRRLLAYY
+685 TGASRKRLAYY

-737 DANLADDA
+737 DANLSDDMY
-745 FEPVLGFLQKSEV
+745 EPVLGFLQQSEV
-758 AEAISLL
+758 AEAIRLL
-765 TALVRSEV
+765 AALVRSEV
-773 RKASSKSAAKNGQ
+773 RKASKNGQ
-786 PADAAHGAHTAHA
+786 PADSARA
-799 SEAGLAVVQEASR
+799 SEAGLAIVQEASR
-812 DLEQAKDIVSVVC
+812 DLEQAKDIVSVIC
-825 DTLDTLIQDGPAETD
+825 DTLDNLIQDGPAETD
-840 ESRMAVLAACID
+840 ESRMAVLAVCVD

-867 YMARCQLLNNE
+867 YMARCQLLNTE

-900 LMVSVRFL
+900 LNVSIRFL
-908 SGLVGNAMTSAVQ
+908 SGLVQNAMNSAVQ
-921 RKAASR
+921 RKVATK
-927 PGARSNQ
+927 PNGRSNQ
-934 HKGSGGPSGDDNSVW
+934 HKSNDDSIW
-949 LGASDKTLAQVSLSI
+949 LGTSDKTLTQVSLSI

-970 LYENTS
+970 VYENTS

-982 EVHRASLVSGAVGI
+982 EVQRASLVSGAIGI
-996 LRDVVVYASS
+996 LQDIVVNASS
-1006 LEAPT
+1006 LESPT

-1019 FEPAAKFVV
+1019 FEPAAQFIIK
-1028 GSFLSSSS
+1028 SFLSSSS

-1045 TSLLLGLELPRSTL
+1045 TSLLLGLELPQSTL
-1059 YPQRYKLAVGR
+1059 YPQRYKLAVDR

-1087 VDTTSKAPEL
+1087 VDTTGKAPEL

-1110 LCALDGTTLRPALHL
+1110 LCALSDSTLRPALDL
-1125 LTDLVMTAAARA
+1125 LTDLIVTAAARA

-1161 MDKPFQRPTESARI
+1161 MDKPFKRPTEAARI

-1204 QTDGKVAKLS
+1204 QTDGKVTKLS

-1221 AKEALRS
+1221 AKEALKS

-1236 SMAILDFFA
+1236 SLAMLDFFA

-1262 DYLDSMRAYVRDLA
+1262 DYLDSMRAYVRDLQ
-1276 PAATTAKAD
+1276 PAATTAKTD
-1285 AQTACSEARI
+1285 AVAACNEARI

-1332 EGVAVAGYNAS
+1332 DGVAVGGYNAS

-1352 GNRYPGCA
+1352 GNRYTGCS
-1360 LDQFKRSMLQRGELG
+1360 LDQFKRSMLQRRDLG
-1375 ADFYYALDLADRML
+1375 PQFYYALDLADRML

-1395 SGIRDSN
+1395 TGS
-1402 KGFKKEM
+1402 KGFQKEM
-1409 QTANLNLSLVNAQI
+1409 QTANVNLSLVDAQI

-1458 LTANQNSQGPELIFV
+1458 LAANQNRQGPELIFV
-1473 EIAQSRAN
+1473 KIAQSRAN

-1487 QRLSEHALLPKDISA
+1487 QRLAEYALLPKDVSQ
-1502 LLLTVWTSING
+1502 LLLTVWTSIHSV
-1513 IENPW
+1513 ENPW
-1518 SAERAPFYRTHL
+1518 SVERTPYFRTLL
-1530 RILYLVLRGARRGQG
+1530 RILYIVLRGSRRGQAESG
-1545 SEGSAG
+1545 SGAVA
-1551 GAGAPLGSVE
+1551 GAGANALIGSVE
-1561 EGAIPPAA
+1561 GDG
-1569 TSTAAGSVPEKKN
+1569 TAAAAAGKAPATQ
-1582 GGMVVSTTQT
+1582 GGTVSEDGAMVVSTTQT

-1609 SIVHDEE
+1609 TIVHDEE
-1616 AESRPED
+1616 TESRPED
-1623 LALLTAVLQACLATP
+1623 LALLTAVLQACLSTP
-1638 GMSECQSQ
+1638 GMSDCQSQ

-1684 LFLLELSSLP
+1684 LFLLELSALP

-1711 AGLAGFMRRPGVSPF
+1711 AGLAAHMRRPGVSPF
-1726 SDMAVS
+1726 SDVAAA

-1746 LVNIVIALGTSI
+1746 LLNILIALGTSI
-1758 APEVAYVLNQFPN
+1758 APEIAYVLNQFPT
-1771 LLEASVQRFEA
+1771 LLETSVQRLEA

-1791 TLRTGAAAAASA
+1791 TLRDTTSKSA
-1803 STHGPPL
+1803 KGGGGDAPL
-1810 TLLAVNEVHSLALLT
+1810 TLLSVNEVHSLALLT

-1837 DIPPVA
+1837 DIAPVA
-1843 WEAGPVLESI
+1843 WDGALVLESV

-1867 VPLGSRESEWRS
+1867 VPLGAREGEWRS

-1888 AENRLEEKVF
+1888 AENRLEEKVL
-1898 QLMAVIKTILS
+1898 QLMGVVKIILS
-1909 DDEAE
+1909 DDETE

>member
-41 LTSNAVTEFL
+41 LSSSAVTEFL
-51 KDAFVLELLK
+51 KDPFVLELLK
-61 APSTAFSPPNA
+61 NPATAFSPPSS

-83 AIHVTPTTT
+83 AIHVTPSST
-92 DKYDIKTIKADAA
+92 DKYDLKTIQADAR
-105 WLSKTAHINE
+105 WLSKTAAINE

-120 IVVVELQ
+120 VVVVELQ
-127 SRNQAFLASPLSS
+127 SRPHTFLASPLSS
-140 QDATNIRKA
+140 QDTTNVHKA
-149 AAGSNSNSLP
+149 ASGSSSTSLP
-159 AAETTADAD
+159 AAESTQDAD
-168 DLWTEFGTELSR
+168 DLWTDFNTEQSR
-180 QRRLLA
+180 QRRLLTT
-186 MYMSERRAL
+186 YLSERRAL
-195 AMATDSITALILHG
+195 AMSTDHITSLILHSV
-209 MPPFPDASAAAL
+209 PVFPDADATAL
-221 PALTAA
+221 PALNTAVE
-227 IDALRNDVVQG
+227 ALRGDIVQS
-238 SLSGKQ
+238 SLGQ
-244 AAGAE
+244 PAGA
-249 LDPRSFLKTLP
+249 DQDARAFLQSLP
-260 TYIAELRDCMARAS
+260 TYIAELRACIERAGA
-274 SGIQESTVGA
+274 GIQETMKDAGA
-284 EAVLTEELAL
+284 EVLTEELAL
-294 GWVQTALTEAV
+294 DWVQTALTEAV
-305 HYMSVVFLVLQDR
+305 HFMSVIFLVLQAC
-318 GRVFLSPAVT
+318 GRTFLSPAVT
-328 TEWFRFVGEY
+328 AEWFKFVGEY
-338 AFLDGITPGD
+338 GFLDGITPGD
-348 SAMAELVLPLKTLV
+348 GAMAELILPLKTLV
-362 CANSLILLNLNRA
+362 CVNSLILLNLNRA

-382 IDLEGDEE
+382 IDLENDEE
-390 PYINDADALEAIH
+390 PYINDADALETIHNAI
-403 EAVLRA
+403 VGA
-409 ADAGLETA
+409 AEAGLATA

-442 DLAQNQRAQ
+442 DIAQNQRAQ
-451 DGFELDNQPFH
+451 DGFELDNQPFTIH
-462 ISQSLQPRGRRS
+462 QALQPRGRRS

-490 LSEQVLALNAEGD
+490 LSERVLALATDSEP
-503 ALVPRLA
+503 LVPRLA
-510 MLATDQCHVYDVITA
+510 MLATDQCQVYDVVIA
-525 MAACAGSGADAAFR
+525 MANCAGSGADAAFR
-539 PGLGARVRLVFLDL
+539 PGLGPRVRLIFLEL
-553 LKASFPIVG
+553 LTASFPIIG
-562 YQVDPLSAL
+562 YQADPLSAL
-571 IAVLSSGHQT
+571 LSVLSGGHQT
-581 WDTPSDD
+581 WNVPDDD
-588 ETVATAVLQDSR
+588 ETVATAVLKDSR
-600 LMQFYVNNSLSR
+600 LMQFYVQNSLNR

-618 PFVSISRLLAAS
+618 PFVSISRHLAACTS
-630 TSAADGL
+630 TPGL
-637 SDAVYESLLQTP
+637 SDIVIESLLQTP
-649 SLTFTLPAG
+649 SLTFTLPNG
-658 FDGYTMIDDMDHA
+658 FDGYAMIDDADHA
-671 TATMQTL
+671 TATMQTIE
-678 QDIPLFP
+678 DIPLFP
-685 TGSSRRRLLAYY
+685 TGASRKRLAYY

-737 DANLADDA
+737 DANLSDDMY
-745 FEPVLGFLQKSEV
+745 EPVLGFLQQSEI
-758 AEAISLL
+758 AEAINLL

-773 RKASSKSAAKNGQ
+773 RKASKDGQ
-786 PADAAHGAHTAHA
+786 PADAARS
-799 SEAGLAVVQEASR
+799 SEAGLAIVQEASR
-812 DLEQAKDIVSVVC
+812 DLEQAKDIVSVIC

-840 ESRMAVLAACID
+840 ESRMAVLAACVD

-867 YMARCQLLNNE
+867 YMARCQLLNTE

-900 LMVSVRFL
+900 LNVSICFL
-908 SGLVGNAMTSAVQ
+908 SGLVQNAMSSAVQ
-921 RKAASR
+921 RKVATK
-927 PGARSNQ
+927 PNGRSNQ
-934 HKGSGGPSGDDNSVW
+934 HKSSDDNIW
-949 LGASDKTLAQVSLSI
+949 LGASDKTLTQVSLSI
-964 AQTVVD
+964 AQTVIDV
-970 LYENTS
+970 YENTS

-982 EVHRASLVSGAVGI
+982 EVQRASLVSGAVGI
-996 LRDVVVYASS
+996 LRDIVVYASS
-1006 LEAPT
+1006 LESPT

-1019 FEPAAKFVV
+1019 FEPAARFIIK
-1028 GSFLSSSS
+1028 SFLSSSS

-1045 TSLLLGLELPRSTL
+1045 TSLLLGLELPQSTL
-1059 YPQRYKLAVGR
+1059 YPQRYKLAVDR

-1087 VDTTSKAPEL
+1087 VDTTGKAPEL

-1110 LCALDGTTLRPALHL
+1110 LCALNDKTLRPALNL
-1125 LTDLVMTAAARA
+1125 LTDLVITAAARA
-1137 SEPPSLLGYLGPQIS
+1137 SEPPSLLGYLGSQIS

-1175 WKFFSTILRHRQ
+1175 WKFFATILRNRQ

-1204 QTDGKVAKLS
+1204 QTDGKVTKLS

-1221 AKEALRS
+1221 AKEALKTIS
-1228 IATLPHVE
+1228 TLSHVE
-1236 SMAILDFFA
+1236 SIAILDFFS

-1256 AIRGDN
+1256 AIRGEN
-1262 DYLDSMRAYVRDLA
+1262 DYLNSMRSYVRDLA
-1276 PAATTAKAD
+1276 PAATTVKTD
-1285 AQTACSEARI
+1285 AQAACNEARI

-1332 EGVAVAGYNAS
+1332 EGVAVGGYNAS

-1352 GNRYPGCA
+1352 GNRYTGCS
-1360 LDQFKRSMLQRGELG
+1360 LDQFKRSMLQKRDLG
-1375 ADFYYALDLADRML
+1375 PQFYYALDLADRML

-1395 SGIRDSN
+1395 SSA

-1409 QTANLNLSLVNAQI
+1409 QTANINLSLVDAQI

-1473 EIAQSRAN
+1473 KISQSRAN

-1487 QRLSEHALLPKDISA
+1487 QRLAEYSLLPKDVSQ
-1502 LLLTVWTSING
+1502 LLLTVWTSISG
-1513 IENPW
+1513 VENPW
-1518 SAERAPFYRTHL
+1518 SVERTPYYRTLL
-1530 RILYLVLRGARRGQG
+1530 RILYIVLRGSRRGQNESG
-1545 SEGSAG
+1545 SGSAN
-1551 GAGAPLGSVE
+1551 ANAPIGSVE
-1561 EGAIPPAA
+1561 GGDGLTAGKA
-1569 TSTAAGSVPEKKN
+1569 TTPSTPGTVPED
-1582 GGMVVSTTQT
+1582 GAMVVSTTQT

-1601 AHGFRALV
+1601 APGFRALV
-1609 SIVHDEE
+1609 TIIHDEE
-1616 AESRPED
+1616 TESRPED
-1623 LALLTAVLQACLATP
+1623 LALLTAVLQACLSTP
-1638 GMSECQSQ
+1638 GIANECQSQ

-1667 DKLLVDDRDP
+1667 DKLLVDDHDP

-1684 LFLLELSSLP
+1684 LFLLELSALP

-1711 AGLAGFMRRPGVSPF
+1711 AGLAAHMRRPGVSPF
-1726 SDMAVS
+1726 SDVAVS

-1746 LVNIVIALGTSI
+1746 LLNILIALGTSI
-1758 APEVAYVLNQFPN
+1758 APEIAYVLNQFPN
-1771 LLEASVQRFEA
+1771 LLEASVQRLEA

-1791 TLRTGAAAAASA
+1791 TLRESNGAKD
-1803 STHGPPL
+1803 GKNGEVPL
-1810 TLLAVNEVHSLALLT
+1810 TLLSVNEVHSLSLLT

-1843 WEAGPVLESI
+1843 WDGALVLESV

-1867 VPLGSRESEWRS
+1867 VPLGARESEWRS
-1879 AEAQHFKGL
+1879 AEAQYYKGL

-1898 QLMAVIKTILS
+1898 RLMGAVKTILS
-1909 DDEAE
+1909 DDEVE